1 MIEWIITEPWPWY
14 VAGPLIGLFV
24 PLFLLIANK
33 RFGVSS
39 TMRDFCAA
47 CVPSDKPYFNYNW
60 KSQSWNLLFI
70 AGIFIGAVLH
80 NLWMSPDFAPGI
92 SEATQ
97 QDLQALGIHQFDQYV
112 PQGLFNWSMLTEPTG
127 LLFLVVGGFLVGF
140 GARYAGGCTSGHGI
154 MGLSYLQLASLV
166 AIIGFFIG
174 GLAVTH
180 FLLPLIL

>member
-1 MIEWIITEPWPWY
+1 MQDILFSEPWPWY
-14 VAGPLIGLFV
+14 VAGPLIGLYV
-24 PLFLLIANK
+24 PLFLLFANK

-47 CVPSDKPYFNYNW
+47 CVPTRRDYFNYDW

-70 AGIFIGAVLH
+70 GGIFLGGLIHGQWMNQGFAV
-80 NLWMSPDFAPGI
+80 DI
-92 SEATQ
+92 SAATQ
-97 QDLQALGIHQFDQYV
+97 QDLKEMGIHQFNEFI
-112 PQGLFNWSMLTEPTG
+112 PSSLFNWHMLTEPTG
-127 LLFLVVGGFLVGF
+127 WIFLVLGGFLVGF

-154 MGLSYLQLASLV
+154 MGLSYLQLASLI

-180 FLLPLIL
+180 LLFPLLF